1 MLNKVSAEELR
12 AGLSRGFIWVCTTL
26 ICHWICPTREGN
38 AMQLAAFFK
47 HEQDGEDMFSRVC
60 LCVACA
66 YNLAGGSCT
75 GDQGSSELVSPLKAF
90 LPLWM
95 EGPVDLL
102 CREFRSRAKAR

>member
-1 MLNKVSAEELR
+1 MSLDMSDTGGQCDA
-12 AGLSRGFIWVCTTL
+12 ASRLFQ
-26 ICHWICPTREGN
+26 TRVGR
-38 AMQLAAFFK
+38 
-47 HEQDGEDMFSRVC
+47 EDMFSRACV
-60 LCVACA
+60 CVACA

-90 LPLWM
+90 LPLRM

>member
-1 MLNKVSAEELR
+1 
-12 AGLSRGFIWVCTTL
+12 
-26 ICHWICPTREGN
+26 
-38 AMQLAAFFK
+38 MQLAAFFK

>member
-1 MLNKVSAEELR
+1 MSLDMSDTGGQCDA
-12 AGLSRGFIWVCTTL
+12 ASRLFQ
-26 ICHWICPTREGN
+26 TRVGRGRYV
-38 AMQLAAFFK
+38 LA
-47 HEQDGEDMFSRVC
+47 RVC
-60 LCVACA
+60 VCVACA

-90 LPLWM
+90 LPLRM